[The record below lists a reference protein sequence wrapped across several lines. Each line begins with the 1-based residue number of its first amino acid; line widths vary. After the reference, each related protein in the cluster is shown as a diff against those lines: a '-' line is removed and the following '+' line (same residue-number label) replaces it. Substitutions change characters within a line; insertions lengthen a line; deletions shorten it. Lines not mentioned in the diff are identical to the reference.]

1 MWYIR
6 LFLKSK
12 HKKFQDFFL
21 LAVTKKG
28 HLSARMMGRTVQLLK
43 ADIRASLVTNQ
54 IWEFCYSYDYDDNSD
69 DNKDVADADPDD
81 NNFVFYFEVQTN
93 YVIDLQTSFI
103 LRILF
108 LHKLWHSHRDGS
120 RLFQSHHNHQERNAN
135 QEQHQS
141 RFHLILRR

>member
-1 MWYIR
+1 M
-6 LFLKSK
+6 
-12 HKKFQDFFL
+12 
-21 LAVTKKG
+21 A
-28 HLSARMMGRTVQLLK
+28 RTVQLLK

-69 DNKDVADADPDD
+69 DDKDVADADHDD

-93 YVIDLQTSFI
+93 YVKDLQTSFI

-108 LHKLWHSHRDGS
+108 LHKLWHSHRGDGF
-120 RLFQSHHNHQERNAN
+120 RLFQSNHNHQERNAN